1 VSTGIHSGGL
11 RMSVSTDL
19 QMKHT
24 QTQWGG
30 FHKDERVVTV
40 GLKSTLTEISSD
52 ELIVPWPTIQM
63 DPCYATG
70 RGE

>member
-1 VSTGIHSGGL
+1 
-11 RMSVSTDL
+11 M
-19 QMKHT
+19 
-24 QTQWGG
+24 
-30 FHKDERVVTV
+30 V
-40 GLKSTLTEISSD
+40 GSKSTLTEISSD